1 MKIKITAFLMISLI
15 TLSSITYAQDSK
27 YQTKVVDGIEYY
39 VYQVETSEG
48 LYSIS
53 KKFGVTQSDINNANP
68 QIHDGIKAGQEIL
81 IPKSGK
87 LKHITSQT
95 TEEDEFILH
104 TVEKKQTLFAISRK
118 YNVSQ
123 EAITEAN
130 PQLQNGL
137 KTGDVL
143 RIPVKIKNKKNEQNI
158 TKEPIK
164 ETTIKEITPVKTVR
178 KQNENEKLKDKTV
191 VTTIP
196 PKLHIGSE
204 ETYIVHRV
212 ETKETLYSISK
223 KYNVEVEDITRLNPG
238 VETSLKTGAELR
250 IPYKKSSG
258 SSVAAVNTVVAK
270 PLVEKTSYK
279 IAYLLPYMLDSEKQ
293 DPTVEKFI
301 EFYLGS
307 LLAVN
312 NAKNGNF
319 KIDVYTFDT
328 EKSELQINEI
338 LNKPEM
344 QKMDLII
351 GPAYTAQIPVLTDF
365 SNRRKINT
373 LIPFSSNIKNIDTN
387 PYIFQ
392 FNPDNDVHNDFAVDA
407 FKNKFRDANIIFA
420 QTGEGKPSEDGT
432 DFFNYLTKKLDK
444 QNITYTKIGST
455 NLSINN
461 LATYLS
467 AEKRNILIFDTEN
480 LTSVQPYLNNLYE
493 LTSKYDVG
501 VLGQYSWRG
510 KSGKK
515 PKMYYIA
522 PFNPNSTTNDVI
534 QYENDYKQ
542 YYGQMRSDKN
552 PRFDMLGYDITNFF
566 LKQMGTYGFRFNE
579 KTNSLKYNEGIQ
591 SDFNFKRTGNGGG
604 FINQQLFLIEDA
616 SKRK

>member
-407 FKNKFRDANIIFA
+407 FKNKFRDV
-420 QTGEGKPSEDGT
+420 
-432 DFFNYLTKKLDK
+432 
-444 QNITYTKIGST
+444 
-455 NLSINN
+455 
-461 LATYLS
+461 
-467 AEKRNILIFDTEN
+467 IFDTEN

-510 KSGKK
+510 KSGRK